1 MVPLEWMGAVR
12 VQTADKKH
20 HNNPRLIHTTPVQL
34 STSSEAKS
42 CVYNEQIPFTAED
55 PLVSKSWNAQFFQIC
70 WRNKLIYIFDGLRV
84 YFNFGV
90 NNSFKT
96 TFSKKYD
103 FTKSILIYYFYWTAC
118 VLPQLLSLKVQDRVF
133 KGQRSPLEEQ
143 KGLLLYTE
151 LSVLCLPSATCV
163 TTHLTFQ
170 PVSFRLYLTLLTLPY
185 NNVTMCDSHWV
196 NYCTWQFF
204 MDMQVCHWSCHA
216 YVHFTRVTRQL
227 VQLTLHFPLPFVLTC
242 SPHQWM

>member
-84 YFNFGV
+84 YLNFWV

-118 VLPQLLSLKVQDRVF
+118 VLPQLLSLKVHFLKDNGVLWGNKRVCY
-133 KGQRSPLEEQ
+133 
-143 KGLLLYTE
+143 YTQNS
-151 LSVLCLPSATCV
+151 LFCVCQALPV
-163 TTHLTFQ
+163 
-170 PVSFRLYLTLLTLPY
+170 
-185 NNVTMCDSHWV
+185 
-196 NYCTWQFF
+196 
-204 MDMQVCHWSCHA
+204 
-216 YVHFTRVTRQL
+216 
-227 VQLTLHFPLPFVLTC
+227 
-242 SPHQWM
+242 